1 MLLDARS
8 IGNHQSFEE
17 MFSYSMFRSCRHIE
31 RMKIAHREQL
41 KTLLRISDGGLQ
53 FIKKILLVR
62 WRGFNAFDLFVRSQR
77 MNCS

>member
-17 MFSYSMFRSCRHIE
+17 MFSYSMFRGRRHIE

-41 KTLLRISDGGLQ
+41 KTPLRISDGGLQ
-53 FIKKILLVR
+53 IIKKTRFVR
-62 WRGFNAFDLFVRSQR
+62 WRRFNAFDLFVRG
-77 MNCS
+77 